1 MRDPQAFYDPRE
13 QMVFSDPV
21 SKSPTNKGER
31 TAQLGRKAVKL
42 GKNQLKGKTV
52 CDNMKCNSSFIWN
65 GLLCLQ

>member
-1 MRDPQAFYDPRE
+1 MSDPQAFYPRE

-31 TAQLGRKAVKL
+31 TAKLGRKDSKTR
-42 GKNQLKGKTV
+42 KNQLKGKTF
-52 CDNMKCNSSFIWN
+52 CDNMKSNSSFIWN